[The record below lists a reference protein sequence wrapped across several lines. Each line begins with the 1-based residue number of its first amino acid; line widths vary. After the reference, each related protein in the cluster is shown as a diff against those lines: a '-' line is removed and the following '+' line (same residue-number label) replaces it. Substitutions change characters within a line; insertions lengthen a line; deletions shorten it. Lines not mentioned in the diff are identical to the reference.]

1 MRQTPIRLLL
11 VALLAVGIGLVV
23 AACGSDSGSKSSS
36 SSSSSS
42 SSAKKKVK
50 IGLVTDIGGLNDHG
64 FNALAYKGLKRAKA
78 DLGADI
84 RVVTSTKNADYVP
97 NLSSLARQKFDLIV
111 ANGFLMADATEK
123 VAKAFPNVQFAI
135 IDFSQSGL
143 KSKPKNVHGLLFKE
157 QEPGYLV
164 GYMAGLYV
172 KKKGGKQ
179 VIGSVGGQSIDPVNH
194 YIAGYQAGVKKA
206 NPAAKTVNGYSEDFI
221 DPAKC
226 KEIALNQIGEGAQ
239 VVFAVAGG
247 CGLGAL
253 DAAKGKNIQAIGVD
267 ADQAYIGP
275 QVMTSA
281 LKKVDNAVFQSAK
294 EIQDGSFKPG
304 TDSIFDLKG
313 GGVGLGTVSAAG
325 KPFVADVTK
334 VSDQIK
340 AGSVTIPDK
349 VTK

>member
-1 MRQTPIRLLL
+1 
-11 VALLAVGIGLVV
+11 
-23 AACGSDSGSKSSS
+23 
-36 SSSSSS
+36 
-42 SSAKKKVK
+42 
-50 IGLVTDIGGLNDHG
+50 
-64 FNALAYKGLKRAKA
+64 
-78 DLGADI
+78 
-84 RVVTSTKNADYVP
+84 
-97 NLSSLARQKFDLIV
+97 
-111 ANGFLMADATEK
+111 
-123 VAKAFPNVQFAI
+123 
-135 IDFSQSGL
+135 
-143 KSKPKNVHGLLFKE
+143 
-157 QEPGYLV
+157 
-164 GYMAGLYV
+164 MAGLYA

-206 NPAAKTVNGYSEDFI
+206 NPAAKTLNGYSEDFI

-253 DAAKGKNIQAIGVD
+253 DAAKGKGIQAIGVD

-294 EIQDGSFKPG
+294 EIQDGTFKGG

-340 AGSVTIPDK
+340 AGSITPPDK